1 MIFTSFIYKFI
12 MYESQASLGCSIPFL
27 DCRGYFDLAAEI
39 VGLLLAGVVFYRA
52 ITNFKELRRE
62 QCNLDDN

>member
-1 MIFTSFIYKFI
+1 MH
-12 MYESQASLGCSIPFL
+12 ESQAGLGCIIPFL

-52 ITNFKELRRE
+52 MTNFQELIRE
-62 QCNLDDN
+62 KCNLDDN